1 MKKYVLIA
9 GLLLA
14 ALPASGCS
22 VYMAAK
28 GDEEPN
34 LANVHRGASRGE
46 IEMALGQ
53 PKTLV
58 SHDDGKL
65 TANYEYIVG
74 NEPSTGRAVG
84 HGVMD
89 VLTLGL
95 WEVVGT
101 PIEAM
106 NQGDKVKVMVLYDKD
121 GNALEIQSSKI
132 TS

>member
-1 MKKYVLIA
+1 MQRRLLIA
-9 GLLLA
+9 AMLVV
-14 ALPASGCS
+14 ALCSSGCS

-28 GDEEPN
+28 GEEEPN
-34 LANVHRGASRGE
+34 LANVRRGASRGE

-53 PKTLV
+53 PKSLV
-58 SHDDGKL
+58 THEDGKL
-65 TANYEYIVG
+65 TANYEYVVG
-74 NEPSTGRAVG
+74 DEPSAGRAVG

-106 NQGDKVKVMVLYDKD
+106 NQGDTIKVMVLYDKA
-121 GNALEIQSSKI
+121 GNALQIQSSKL
-132 TS
+132 

>member
-1 MKKYVLIA
+1 MHRKLVFAAVLF
-9 GLLLA
+9 A
-14 ALPASGCS
+14 ALSSTGCS

-53 PKTLV
+53 PKSMTT
-58 SHDDGKL
+58 HDDGKL
-65 TANYEYIVG
+65 TCNYEYIVG

-89 VLTLGL
+89 FLTLGL

-101 PIEAM
+101 PIEAL
-106 NQGDKVKVMVLYDKD
+106 NQGDKVKVTVVYDNS
-121 GNALEIQSSKI
+121 GNALDIQSSKL
-132 TS
+132 